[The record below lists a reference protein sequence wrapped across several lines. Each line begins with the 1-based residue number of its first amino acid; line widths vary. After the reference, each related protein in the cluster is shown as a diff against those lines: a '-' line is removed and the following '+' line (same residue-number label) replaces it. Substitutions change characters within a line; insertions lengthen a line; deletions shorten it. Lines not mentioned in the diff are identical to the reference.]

1 LLGHEREAN
10 PDGVAYV
17 RTDVITRRGWRAA
30 LCTLFALAAA
40 VPLLVTDGGPLAQAV
55 ADAAAAPPTQGA
67 APIPDDAPIPAPEPP
82 PVQRGLAQAAVNAA
96 QEQASSSTELGVAVL
111 DRSTGELVVGERGHE
126 RFYTASLS
134 KLIVIVDVLD
144 RRRTEGLRVTDDDL
158 KLVAR
163 ALGPSDDSAMSAL
176 WEKFDGAGAPARV
189 SAKLGLEGTAAPR
202 RFGQWGEVEVTPADY
217 ATLWKYVLDD
227 MPDDDR
233 ALLISDM
240 KAAPPTAKDGFD
252 QAFGLLAPDIRGDG
266 SGAVAKQGWMCC
278 FSGQYYLHTAGVV
291 DPEERFVVVLLT
303 RQPRTEGWP
312 SARSEQT
319 VIATKAVA
327 ALG

>member
-1 LLGHEREAN
+1 M
-10 PDGVAYV
+10 
-17 RTDVITRRGWRAA
+17 ITRRGWRATLRPA
-30 LCTLFALAAA
+30 LCTLLVLAAA

-55 ADAAAAPPTQGA
+55 ADAAAAPPTEV
-67 APIPDDAPIPAPEPP
+67 APVPDDAPIPAPEPP

-96 QEQASSSTELGVAVL
+96 QEQASSSTELGVAVF

-144 RRRTEGLRVTDDDL
+144 RRRTEGLQVTDDDL

-163 ALGPSDDSAMSAL
+163 ALGPSDDSANECRCGRSSS
-176 WEKFDGAGAPARV
+176 GAGRPPGASV
-189 SAKLGLEGTAAPR
+189 ELGLEGTTAPR

-233 ALLISDM
+233 DLLISDM
-240 KAAPPTAKDGFD
+240 KAAPSTAKDGFD
-252 QAFGLLAPDIRGDG
+252 QAFGLLASVIRRDG

-278 FSGQYYLHTAGVV
+278 FSGQDYRAHGGRRA
-291 DPEERFVVVLLT
+291 T
-303 RQPRTEGWP
+303 RRSASSSADVRHRDMIGWP
-312 SARSEQT
+312 RRARDRPGSRRR
-319 VIATKAVA
+319 
-327 ALG
+327 

>member
-1 LLGHEREAN
+1 M
-10 PDGVAYV
+10 
-17 RTDVITRRGWRAA
+17 ITRRGWRATLRPA
-30 LCTLFALAAA
+30 LGTLLVLAAA
-40 VPLLVTDGGPLAQAV
+40 VPLLVTDSGPLAQAV
-55 ADAAAAPPTQGA
+55 ANAAAAPPTEA
-67 APIPDDAPIPAPEPP
+67 VPVPDDAPIPAPEPP

-96 QEQASSSTELGVAVL
+96 QEQASSSTELGVAVF
-111 DRSTGELVVGERGHE
+111 DRSTDELAVGERGHE

-144 RRRTEGLRVTDDDL
+144 RRRTEGLQVTDDDL

-240 KAAPPTAKDGFD
+240 KAAPSTAKDGFD

-303 RQPRTEGWP
+303 RQPRTKGWP
-312 SARSEQT
+312 SARAEQT

>member
-1 LLGHEREAN
+1 
-10 PDGVAYV
+10 V
-17 RTDVITRRGWRAA
+17 TTRRGWRATLRPA
-30 LCTLFALAAA
+30 LCTLLVLAAA
-40 VPLLVTDGGPLAQAV
+40 VPLLVTDSGPLAQAV
-55 ADAAAAPPTQGA
+55 ANAAAAPPIEA
-67 APIPDDAPIPAPEPP
+67 VPIPDDAPVPAPEPP
-82 PVQRGLAQAAVNAA
+82 PVQRGLAQAAVKAA
-96 QEQASSSTELGVAVL
+96 QEQASSATDLGVAVF
-111 DRSTGELVVGERGHE
+111 DRSTDELAVGERGHE

-134 KLIVIVDVLD
+134 KLIIIVDVLD
-144 RRRTEGLRVTDDDL
+144 RRRTEGLQVSDDDL

-163 ALGPSDDSAMSAL
+163 ALGPSDDSAMSTL
-176 WEKFDGAGAPARV
+176 WERFDGAGAPARV
-189 SAKLGLEGTAAPR
+189 SAKLGLEGTTAPR
-202 RFGQWGEVEVTPADY
+202 RFGQWGEVEATPADY

-240 KAAPPTAKDGFD
+240 KAAPSTAKDGFD

-278 FSGQYYLHTAGVV
+278 FSGRYYLHTAGVV
-291 DPEERFVVVLLT
+291 EPEERFVVVLLT

-312 SARSEQT
+312 AARAEQT